1 MIETAPLHRATF
13 SSPYLTRKWQRHPK
27 ATRPRLGDCVLQV
40 IEPGAP
46 EYVQDAAS
54 GEICVVDLAT
64 RQKAW
69 IETPEDLTLEEI
81 TSMIEGHFDAAAF
94 QVSTRLWIVTC

>member
-13 SSPYLTRKWQRHPK
+13 FSRYLTRKWQRHPK
-27 ATRPRLGDCVLQV
+27 ATRPRLGDYVLQV
-40 IEPGAP
+40 LEPTAP
-46 EYVQDAAS
+46 EYVQDADP

-81 TSMIEGHFDAAAF
+81 TSMIEGHFDASAF
-94 QVSTRLWIVTC
+94 RISARLWIVTC

>member
-1 MIETAPLHRATF
+1 MIETAQLHRATF

-27 ATRPRLGDCVLQV
+27 ATRPRLGDHVLLV

-46 EYVQDAAS
+46 EYVEDAAS
-54 GEICVVDLAT
+54 SEICVVDLAT

-69 IETPEDLTLEEI
+69 IETPEDLTLAEI
-81 TSMIEGHFDAAAF
+81 TSMIEGHFEASAF
-94 QVSTRLWIVTC
+94 RISARIWVVTC